1 MPPRLITGAIL
12 AFWLAMTGLLIQRE
26 VVPMMLADVSPSFQ
40 PDLTDEI
47 GSPVVAWT
55 VLRDGKRIGT
65 ASSSVRSNDDRSFE
79 FQSSYLFNHFTMGP
93 VEIHQIDQTY
103 RVSEEGKLLTLVAK
117 FIGKSAA
124 AVLLLG
130 KPDFTLELKGEV
142 VHDEM
147 VPRFFLNND
156 EKTPDIGKIKFVQ
169 KGNFVNP
176 MHLLNRS
183 RGLREEK
190 TWTINLPDFQAGTND
205 QFIGNLIKQAGGPS
219 VLIAE
224 VTTDS
229 LTWNQKE
236 VACYK
241 IEYHEPGKEVTVR
254 TWVRKADSL
263 VLQQDTS
270 QFGFDL
276 VLRRIP

>member
-1 MPPRLITGAIL
+1 M
-12 AFWLAMTGLLIQRE
+12 MTGWLIERE

-55 VLRDGKRIGT
+55 VLQDGKRLGS
-65 ASSSVRSNDDRSFE
+65 ANSRVHANDDRTFE
-79 FQSSYLFNHFTMGP
+79 FQSSYQFNQFTMGP
-93 VEIHQIDQTY
+93 VEIQQIEQRY
-103 RVSEEGKLLTLVAK
+103 KVSEEGKLLSVTVK
-117 FIGKSAA
+117 FVGK
-124 AVLLLG
+124 LG
-130 KPDFTLELKGEV
+130 KPDFTLDLKGDV
-142 VHDEM
+142 VNDELQ
-147 VPRFFLNND
+147 PHLLLNG

-176 MHLLNRS
+176 MHLLNRL
-183 RGLREEK
+183 RGLREGK
-190 TWTINLPDFQAGTND
+190 KWTINLPDLQAGVENP
-205 QFIGNLIKQAGGPS
+205 FIGDLIKKAGGPS

-224 VTTDS
+224 VTIDTLAWDH
-229 LTWNQKE
+229 KK

-254 TWVRKADSL
+254 TWVRKTDGL

-276 VLRRIP
+276 VLQRLP

>member
-12 AFWLAMTGLLIQRE
+12 AFWLVMTGWLIERE

-55 VLRDGKRIGT
+55 VLQDGKRLGSANSRVHAI
-65 ASSSVRSNDDRSFE
+65 DDRTFE
-79 FQSSYLFNHFTMGP
+79 FQSSMRFNQFTFGP
-93 VEIHQIDQTY
+93 LNVQEIDHMY
-103 RVSEEGKLLTLVAK
+103 RVSEDQKLLTVTTKLVGKLL
-117 FIGKSAA
+117 
-124 AVLLLG
+124 LG
-130 KPDFTLELKGEV
+130 NSDFTLEMKGEV
-142 VHDEM
+142 INDELQ
-147 VPRFFLNND
+147 PRLFLNKD
-156 EKTPDIGKIKFVQ
+156 EITLDIGKIKFVQ

-176 MHLLNRS
+176 MHLLNRL
-183 RGLREEK
+183 RGLREGK
-190 TWTINLPDFQAGTND
+190 TWTINLPDLQGGANNEFMGD
-205 QFIGNLIKQAGGPS
+205 LIKRVGGPS

-224 VTTDS
+224 VTTDT
-229 LTWNQKE
+229 LAWDHKE

-254 TWVRKADSL
+254 TWVRKTDGL

-276 VLRRIP
+276 VLQRIP

>member
-12 AFWLAMTGLLIQRE
+12 AFWLVMTGWLIERE

-47 GSPVVAWT
+47 GSPVIAWT
-55 VLRDGKRIGT
+55 VLKDGKRLGS
-65 ASSSVRSNDDRSFE
+65 ANSRVQANDDRSVE
-79 FQSSYLFNHFTMGP
+79 FQSSYQFNQFTMGL
-93 VEIHQIDQTY
+93 VEIQQIDQRY
-103 RVSEEGKLLTLVAK
+103 KISEEGKLLTLSAK
-117 FIGKSAA
+117 FVGKSPAA
-124 AVLLLG
+124 ALLLG
-130 KPDFTLELKGEV
+130 KPDFTLDLKGEV
-142 VHDEM
+142 VKDELL
-147 VPRFFLNND
+147 PRLFLNNE

-176 MHLLNRS
+176 MHLLNRL
-183 RGLREEK
+183 RGLHEGK
-190 TWTINLPDFQAGTND
+190 TWTIALPDLQSGTNN
-205 QFIGNLIKQAGGPS
+205 QFMGDLIKQAGGPS

-229 LTWNQKE
+229 LVWDHKE

-254 TWVRKADSL
+254 TWVRKTDGL

-276 VLRRIP
+276 VLQRLP

>member
-12 AFWLAMTGLLIQRE
+12 AFWLVMTGWLIERE
-26 VVPMMLADVSPSFQ
+26 VVPMMVADVSPSFQ

-55 VLRDGKRIGT
+55 VLQDGKRLGSAT
-65 ASSSVRSNDDRSFE
+65 SRVHGNDDRTFE
-79 FQSSYLFNHFTMGP
+79 FQSSYQFNQFTIGP
-93 VEIHQIDQTY
+93 VEIQQIEQRY
-103 RVSEEGKLLTLVAK
+103 KVSEEGKLMSVTVK
-117 FIGKSAA
+117 FVGK
-124 AVLLLG
+124 LG
-130 KPDFTLELKGEV
+130 KPGFTLDLKGDV
-142 VHDEM
+142 V
-147 VPRFFLNND
+147 ND
-156 EKTPDIGKIKFVQ
+156 ELHPRLLFNDEQTPDIGKIKFVQ

-176 MHLLNRS
+176 MHLLNRL
-183 RGLREEK
+183 RGLREGR
-190 TWTINLPDFQAGTND
+190 TWTINLPDIQAGVEHPLFRD
-205 QFIGNLIKQAGGPS
+205 LIRKIGGPS

-224 VTTDS
+224 VTTDT
-229 LTWNQKE
+229 LAWDHRE

-254 TWVRKADSL
+254 TWVRRIDGL

-276 VLRRIP
+276 VLQRIP

>member
-12 AFWLAMTGLLIQRE
+12 AFWLVMTGWLIERE
-26 VVPMMLADVSPSFQ
+26 VVPMMVADVSPSFQ

-55 VLRDGKRIGT
+55 VLQDGKRLGS
-65 ASSSVRSNDDRSFE
+65 ANSRVHANDDRTFE
-79 FQSSYLFNHFTMGP
+79 FQSSYQFNHFTMGL
-93 VEIHQIDQTY
+93 VEIQQIEQRY
-103 RVSEEGKLLTLVAK
+103 KVSEEGKLLTLSAK
-117 FIGKSAA
+117 FVGKSPAA
-124 AVLLLG
+124 ALLLG
-130 KPDFTLELKGEV
+130 KPEFTLDLKGEV
-142 VHDEM
+142 VKDEFL
-147 VPRFFLNND
+147 PRLFLNND
-156 EKTPDIGKIKFVQ
+156 DKTPDIGKITFVQ

-176 MHLLNRS
+176 MHLLNRL
-183 RGLREEK
+183 RGLREGK
-190 TWTINLPDFQAGTND
+190 TWTIALPDLQSGTKN
-205 QFIGNLIKQAGGPS
+205 QFIGDLIKQAGGPS

-229 LTWNQKE
+229 LVWDHKE

-254 TWVRKADSL
+254 TWVRKTDGL

-276 VLRRIP
+276 VLQRLP